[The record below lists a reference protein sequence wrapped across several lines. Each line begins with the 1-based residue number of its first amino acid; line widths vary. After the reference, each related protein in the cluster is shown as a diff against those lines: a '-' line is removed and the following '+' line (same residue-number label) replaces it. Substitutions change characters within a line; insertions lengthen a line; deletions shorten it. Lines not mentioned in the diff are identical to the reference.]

1 MKSIAIYARVSSDRQ
16 AKQATIESQLA
27 ALKEQVSADGH
38 RLLPDDICID
48 DGYSGATLLR
58 PALERLRD
66 SAASGSV
73 DVVYVHSPDRLA
85 RRYAY
90 QAVLLDEFSR
100 QGIDVKFIHG
110 PSGESAEDE
119 LLIQVQGVIAE
130 YERAKILERC
140 RRGKLYRA
148 RQGLVN
154 PLSGAP
160 YGYLYIRKTDTEPSR
175 YEIILDEARI
185 VRQVFEWLVNE
196 QQSIGEIVRTL
207 NKEKIATRNGASR
220 WDRSTVWAMLRNP
233 AYMGKAAYGKTQS
246 LERRQLLR
254 PIRGRNSIPRH
265 AKSTFRDKPREEWIY
280 IDVPPIV
287 SSQMYEA
294 AHEQLERNRRLS
306 QRNRRGER
314 YLLQGLIVCA
324 KCGYAYY
331 GKMVSRSA
339 AKGRKQWSYHRCVGT
354 DSYRFAGGRVCDNKQ
369 VRVDQIDGYV
379 WDTVKEFLQDP
390 NRVFEEWSRRS
401 TEDGV
406 NVDLRKQRDDIAR
419 LLTKQERSLGRLYD
433 AYEAGVM
440 ELDDLKMRSQRVRKQ
455 IEQSQ
460 KELQNA
466 EKRVKDTAELH
477 TVINR
482 LEKFAAQI
490 DSRLDELSWEERRQ
504 LIRILVARVEMDE
517 QGATIVY
524 RVPGS
529 IDPGAGPRPD
539 NFGQGNSEPDKSC
552 LLSGRRRF
560 PCTRE
565 RVLARSAGHLVRRRG
580 ETTDEWESPPDTL
593 CR

>member
-1 MKSIAIYARVSSDRQ
+1 MKSVALYARVSSDRQ
-16 AKQATIESQLA
+16 AQQATIDSQLA
-27 ALKEQVSADGH
+27 ALKEKALADGH
-38 RLLPDDICID
+38 VLLPGDICVD
-48 DGYSGATLLR
+48 NGYSGATLLR

-66 SAASGSV
+66 CAASGAV
-73 DVVYVHSPDRLA
+73 DLVYVHSPDRLA

-90 QAVLLDEFSR
+90 QALLLDEFSR
-100 QGIDVKFIHG
+100 QGIDVKFLNG

-119 LLIQVQGVIAE
+119 LLVQVQGVIAE

-140 RRGKLYRA
+140 RRGKLHRA

-175 YEIILDEARI
+175 YEILLDEARI
-185 VRQVFEWLVNE
+185 VRQIFEWLVNE
-196 QQSIGEIVRTL
+196 QQSIGEIVKTL

-246 LERRQLLR
+246 VERRQLLR
-254 PIRGRNSIPRH
+254 PIRGRNTIPRH

-287 SSQMYEA
+287 SSQIYEA

-306 QRNRRGER
+306 QRNNRGKC

-331 GKMVSRSA
+331 GKRVSRRS
-339 AKGRKQWSYHRCVGT
+339 AKGKQQWAYYRCVGT

-369 VRVDQIDGYV
+369 VRVDQLDGYV
-379 WDTVKEFLQDP
+379 WETVKEFLQDP

-406 NVDLRKQRDDIAR
+406 NVDLRKQRDEIAR
-419 LLTKQERSLGRLYD
+419 LLTKQERNLERLYD

-440 ELDDLKMRSQRVRKQ
+440 ELDDLKKRSQRVRNN
-455 IEQSQ
+455 IEQAK

-466 EKRVKDTAELH
+466 EKRLNDTADLH
-477 TVINR
+477 AVINR
-482 LEKFAAQI
+482 LEKFASQV
-490 DSRLDELSWEERRQ
+490 DSRIDKLSWDERRQ

-517 QGATIVY
+517 EGATVIY

-529 IDPGAGPRPD
+529 IDSGAGPRPD
-539 NFGQGNSEPDKSC
+539 DFGQGNAEHDKSC
-552 LLSGRRRF
+552 LLSGRRR
-560 PCTRE
+560 
-565 RVLARSAGHLVRRRG
+565 VALAGEHLRSLRH
-580 ETTDEWESPPDTL
+580 
-593 CR
+593 

>member
-27 ALKEQVSADGH
+27 ALKEQASSDGH
-38 RLLPDDICID
+38 SLLPDDICID

-66 SAASGSV
+66 SAASGGV
-73 DVVYVHSPDRLA
+73 DVIYVHSPDRLA

-100 QGIDVKFIHG
+100 QGVDVKFLHG
-110 PSGESAEDE
+110 PSGQSAEDE
-119 LLIQVQGVIAE
+119 LLVQVQGVIAE

-140 RRGKLYRA
+140 RRGKLHRA

-175 YEIILDEARI
+175 YEILLDEARI
-185 VRQVFEWLVNE
+185 VRQIFQWLVEE
-196 QQSIGEIVRTL
+196 QQSIGEIVKNL
-207 NKEKIATRNGASR
+207 NNEKIPTRNGASR
-220 WDRSTVWAMLRNP
+220 WDRSTIWGMLRNP
-233 AYMGKAAYGKTQS
+233 AYMGKAAYGKTES
-246 LERRQLLR
+246 VERRQLLR

-265 AKSTFRDKPREEWIY
+265 AKSTYREKPREQWTY

-294 AHEQLERNRRLS
+294 AQEQLERNRRLS
-306 QRNRRGER
+306 QRNHRGER

-331 GKMVSRSA
+331 GKRVSRGS
-339 AKGRKQWSYHRCVGT
+339 AKGKHQWSYYRCVGT

-369 VRVDQIDGYV
+369 VRADQIDGYV
-379 WDTVKEFLQDP
+379 WDTVKEFLQNP

-406 NVDLRKQRDDIAR
+406 NEDLRKQRDEIAR
-419 LLTKQERSLGRLYD
+419 LLTKQERSLDRLYD

-440 ELDDLKMRSQRVRKQ
+440 ELDDLKKRSQRVREQ
-455 IEQSQ
+455 IELSK

-466 EKRVKDTAELH
+466 EKRLKDTAELH
-477 TVINR
+477 TVIHR
-482 LEKFAAQI
+482 LEEFAAQV
-490 DSRLDELSWEERRQ
+490 DSRLDELSWDEQRR
-504 LIRILVARVEMDE
+504 LIRILVARVEVDD
-517 QGATIVY
+517 QGATVVY
-524 RVPGS
+524 RVPGN

-539 NFGQGNSEPDKSC
+539 NIGQGNSEPDKSC
-552 LLSGRRRF
+552 LLSGRRLVAAARQYR
-560 PCTRE
+560 PWHHRRKIHSVC
-565 RVLARSAGHLVRRRG
+565 LA
-580 ETTDEWESPPDTL
+580 SPKPGWICSD
-593 CR
+593 